1 MMHRHVLDSLWIAGV
16 LVIAALVTLAYGQ
29 GGFPDYPKTDVA
41 TGYEVVEGWPQKP
54 AEAEWG
60 AMPGVTIGPSGNV
73 WSFNRGNIPI
83 QIYTPD
89 GTLVG
94 SWGQDGVFANPHQI
108 RFDPEGNLWA
118 VDNGAHTVTKFTP
131 DGEALLTLGTPNEP
145 GEDPTHFNQPTD
157 VAVTPAG
164 DIFVSDG
171 YVNSRVVHFDK
182 TGTFVKAWG
191 KLGTDPGEFSLA
203 HGIGVDSNGRLYV
216 VDRNNARIQ
225 VFEQSGEYITEWR
238 NIITPW
244 AIWITPQDEVYVC
257 GSSPSQWRE
266 TPARGVQM
274 NGIPPK
280 DQIVVKFDTDGRV
293 GQIWAFPQGTTAAGE
308 ISWVHGMAVS
318 ANGDLYLGDIQGR
331 RVQKFA
337 RRRGMN

>member
-1 MMHRHVLDSLWIAGV
+1 MDVQPRQHPDSDLHV
-16 LVIAALVTLAYGQ
+16 
-29 GGFPDYPKTDVA
+29 
-41 TGYEVVEGWPQKP
+41 
-54 AEAEWG
+54 
-60 AMPGVTIGPSGNV
+60 
-73 WSFNRGNIPI
+73 
-83 QIYTPD
+83 D

-108 RFDPEGNLWA
+108 RFDAEGNLWA
-118 VDNGAHTVTKFTP
+118 VDNGANTVTKFTP

-157 VAVTPAG
+157 VAVTRAG

-182 TGTFVKAWG
+182 TWKFVKAWG
-191 KLGTDPGEFSLA
+191 KLGIGPGEFSLA
-203 HGIGVDSNGRLYV
+203 HGIGVDSNDHLYV

-244 AIWITPQDEVYVC
+244 AIWITPQDEVCVC

-274 NGIPPK
+274 NGVPPK
-280 DQIVVKFDTDGRV
+280 DQTVVKFDTDGRV
-293 GQIWAFPQGTTAAGE
+293 KQIWAFPQGTSAAGE
-308 ISWVHGMAVS
+308 IAWVHWMAVA
-318 ANGDLYLGDIQGR
+318 ANGDLYLWAIQGR
-331 RVQKFA
+331 RVQKFV
-337 RRRGMN
+337 RRAATAPTPPTSNSH